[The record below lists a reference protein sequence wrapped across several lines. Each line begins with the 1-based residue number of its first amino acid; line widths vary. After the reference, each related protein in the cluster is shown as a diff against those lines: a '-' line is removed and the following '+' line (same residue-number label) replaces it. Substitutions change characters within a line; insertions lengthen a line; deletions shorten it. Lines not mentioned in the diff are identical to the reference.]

1 MLWRKSPILTLALGG
16 YLRPGGAAGKI
27 LQETIDPETGEAVFL
42 GFKAPW
48 QRPTLPVLQL

>member
-1 MLWRKSPILTLALGG
+1 
-16 YLRPGGAAGKI
+16 

-42 GFKAPW
+42 GFKAPAW